1 MTIWIEDNGRQFF
14 GHEWIISSERHDG
27 ISYTADSVEEAIE
40 KYERDTR
47 STADNVILDGRTYTK
62 IYGGAK

>member
-1 MTIWIEDNGRQFF
+1 MTIWIEDRGRQFF

-47 STADNVILDGRTYTK
+47 LTADKVITDDGEYTK
-62 IYGGAK
+62 L